1 MSLDNLKH
9 KAFLDWVEDFSKT
22 NTEYTRFKRRFT
34 TDKNLKLGLGVIKA
48 GYKTITGN
56 ECDFYAMQTILSTI
70 IDFKKKEIDKFIT
83 DFNKSENKTVDDYD
97 TFAYNLNIITEDMIL
112 INLHKDLLDKQY
124 RKHHINTQNRRY

>member
-1 MSLDNLKH
+1 MCLFFMGLDSLKH

-22 NTEYTRFKRRFT
+22 NTEYTKFKRRFT

-70 IDFKKKEIDKFIT
+70 IDFKKK
-83 DFNKSENKTVDDYD
+83 V
-97 TFAYNLNIITEDMIL
+97 
-112 INLHKDLLDKQY
+112 
-124 RKHHINTQNRRY
+124 